1 MQRRLTAV
9 DHLLMFMPSTS
20 VWQWVALTWQV
31 ALACTDNSAS
41 FLPCRAGRRTALTW
55 GMGTDTSMNH
65 LLVSSSLFFH
75 RWKGMATDKIRLLL
89 SREIGRRN
97 YEALFPFTSMS
108 LLHWKEEVLP
118 LPPVCP
124 GPAGSYQEVHLSTGS
139 LGFCSRWN
147 AQNHKCGSPVVMQ
160 RTHHC
165 RKLAAF

>member
-108 LLHWKEEVLP
+108 LLHWKRRRCFLFLQYAQAQQGVTKRSTWAQ
-118 LPPVCP
+118 
-124 GPAGSYQEVHLSTGS
+124 GPW
-139 LGFCSRWN
+139 GFVADEMPKITN
-147 AQNHKCGSPVVMQ
+147 VD
-160 RTHHC
+160 
-165 RKLAAF
+165 LL